1 MVLHFKGEDYEEHD
15 MMPKFGY
22 SFDRDTFHGQFDTR
36 QAALAEAMK
45 ALKQRTDVPEG
56 IFVGQWIEPDPRS
69 TDHAEL
75 IVNAMRD
82 RWEMSSESGAYLS
95 SVTDQ
100 EMADLDAELDRAIRA
115 WLTKHH
121 LLPSP
126 VKVRGVSEHPV
137 PNVHHVNVPAHQ
149 RETSMM
155 GEA

>member
-1 MVLHFKGEDYEEHD
+1 

-45 ALKQRTDVPEG
+45 ALKNRSDVPEG
-56 IFVGQWIEPDPRS
+56 IFVGQWIEPDPRT
-69 TDHAEL
+69 TDHAER
-75 IVNAMRD
+75 IIDAMRD
-82 RWEMSSESGAYLS
+82 RWDSSPESGEYLPAVS
-95 SVTDQ
+95 DQ
-100 EMADLDAELDRAIRA
+100 EMADLDAELDRAIRG
-115 WLTKHH
+115 WLTKHN
-121 LLPSP
+121 LLPAP

-137 PNVHHVNVPAHQ
+137 PNVHHVAVPAHE